1 MRVERKSSSLRG
13 LFVRFVNGVVYE
25 TRETNMRRDVIET
38 QRFAATIGNA
48 MTIC

>member
-25 TRETNMRRDVIET
+25 TRETNMRRGVIET
-38 QRFAATIGNA
+38 RFAATIGNA